1 MNLKYRGTTINRP
14 QKCGLFLFRRSLIFA
29 AAVLTEVIV
38 AFGGE
43 VFHKHSLDEGIA
55 SFETMGDGIF
65 ILDFDKEVAFVVG
78 VIVVVRIDDA
88 NLITE
93 ANVVFEAGFAADD
106 KEKDFVGLEA
116 GLETGRELDG
126 LAWLKLEVI
135 Q

>member
-1 MNLKYRGTTINRP
+1 LN
-14 QKCGLFLFRRSLIFA
+14 
-29 AAVLTEVIV
+29 
-38 AFGGE
+38 
-43 VFHKHSLDEGIA
+43 EGIA
-55 SFETMGDGIF
+55 SFETMSDDVF

-93 ANVVFEAGFAADD
+93 ANVVFEAGFATDD

-116 GLETGRELDG
+116 GLEAGRELDG